1 MEKLTNKEFITPTVL
16 IASVYAVL
24 VSNFFMM
31 AYRSVLDANWSFF
44 TNNNSLANILAL
56 AFVLFIVILVLSIKY
71 TEKIDS
77 KILITIIIIITGLCG
92 FVVTTFWTLEWFM
105 LGFIVVALS
114 IAYLTPCLSKLST
127 EMVGPE
133 PEKDYYKLIFP
144 ISMILW
150 IGISVLIFY
159 FIENEYVWR
168 FFYIISGVLNIAG
181 SFMIYNV

>member
-31 AYRSVLDANWSFF
+31 AYRSVLDTNWSIFI
-44 TNNNSLANILAL
+44 NNNSLATILAF
-56 AFVLFIVILVLSIKY
+56 AFVLFIVVLVLSIKY

-77 KILITIIIIITGLCG
+77 KILITIVIIITGLCG
-92 FVVTTFWTLEWFM
+92 FVVSAFWTLEWFM

-114 IAYLTPCLSKLST
+114 IAYLTPCLSRLST

-144 ISMILW
+144 ISVVLW
-150 IGISVLIFY
+150 IGISVVLFY
-159 FIENEYVWR
+159 FIDYEYVWR
-168 FFYIISGVLNIAG
+168 FYYIITGGLNIAG
-181 SFMIYNV
+181 SLLIYGF